1 MRSSVLPLAE
11 PDDPVIDSF
20 AACLKL
26 GGLKIAYFS
35 PGEAFLNESNC
46 CDFDK
51 TGKQDNELK
60 ELQTI
65 DPRHW
70 RALDS
75 QLRLTDDS
83 PHKQIHAGGFYREEI
98 ITDQLART
106 TLPAGKVGRLPEDT
120 DRRGRALHLL
130 RLTRLRCSA

>member
-1 MRSSVLPLAE
+1 
-11 PDDPVIDSF
+11 
-20 AACLKL
+20 
-26 GGLKIAYFS
+26 
-35 PGEAFLNESNC
+35 LNESNC

-75 QLRLTDDS
+75 QLRLTDA
-83 PHKQIHAGGFYREEI
+83 HKQIHAGGFYREEI